1 MRNIFFEKCPFYI
14 IVFYKILGAGED
26 VGLYMLIDTE
36 PYEYVTCLRSF
47 FGIQV
52 AIHPTDDYPNIKN
65 PIFVQP
71 GHSAK
76 IFIIPSVVTTDEAV
90 RTISL
95 FIHLII
101 IFILKISGA
110 LFAAV
115 TKAVLI
121 R

>member
-1 MRNIFFEKCPFYI
+1 
-14 IVFYKILGAGED
+14 
-26 VGLYMLIDTE
+26 MLIDTE
-36 PYEYVTCLRSF
+36 PYEYVTCFHSF

-71 GHSAK
+71 SHSAK
-76 IFIIPSVVTTDEAV
+76 IFITPSVVTTDEAV

-101 IFILKISGA
+101 IFILKFTGA

-115 TKAVLI
+115 TKAMLI